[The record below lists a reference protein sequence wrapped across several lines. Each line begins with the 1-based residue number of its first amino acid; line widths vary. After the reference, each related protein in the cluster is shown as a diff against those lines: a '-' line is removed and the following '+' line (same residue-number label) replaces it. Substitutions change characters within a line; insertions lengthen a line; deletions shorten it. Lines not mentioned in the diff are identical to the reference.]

1 MSAQDPPKGPQ
12 WALGNLRRQ
21 KRRLAI
27 NQSTGC
33 RGDTCLTA
41 PASPTFAPV
50 FTDTGGQWARD
61 DSGRAALPTQGTAA
75 KSNRWRPAGM
85 VPPAAA
91 SSLPHSSPPT
101 PHPTASRRLGQ
112 VRPVLQEEDPAAQ
125 EVSTPKPCLCAYLTA
140 QNTRSAGS

>member
-12 WALGNLRRQ
+12 RALGNLRHR
-21 KRRLAI
+21 KRRPAI
-27 NQSTGC
+27 HQSTGC

-41 PASPTFAPV
+41 PVSPTFAPV
-50 FTDTGGQWARD
+50 FTDTGRQWAHD

-75 KSNRWRPAGM
+75 GM
-85 VPPAAA
+85 VPPTAA

-112 VRPVLQEEDPAAQ
+112 VRPVLLEEDPAEQ
-125 EVSTPKPCLCAYLTA
+125 EVSTPKPCLCTYLAA
-140 QNTRSAGS
+140 QNNRSADRSGF